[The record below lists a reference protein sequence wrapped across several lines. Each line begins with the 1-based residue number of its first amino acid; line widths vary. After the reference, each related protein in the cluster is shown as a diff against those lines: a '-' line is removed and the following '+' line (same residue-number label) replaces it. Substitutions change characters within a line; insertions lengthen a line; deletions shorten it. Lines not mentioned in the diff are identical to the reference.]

1 MRLAGTATQDRLEI
15 RTLTCK
21 VSKLRIMPF
30 SFFFKKRIQ
39 LIIHK
44 RYPSLPERK
53 IEGLN
58 GMKVE
63 RNYSRI

>member
-30 SFFFKKRIQ
+30 SFFFKRTQ

-44 RYPSLPERK
+44 IYPSLPERK